1 MEKTANFAAN
11 LETCE
16 NATMSVA
23 RSLARNTG
31 VQILGKVLSTVIGV
45 VVVGLMTR
53 HLGQEG
59 FGMYSTANA
68 FFQFFAIMLDLGLN
82 VMVVQLLGEHSGD
95 EAYERRAVSATFT
108 LRAISALILLTIA
121 PIVGLLF
128 PYPWELKIAIF
139 AIWASFFTTA
149 LNQIVIGVQQRHLK
163 MHIVAIGEVIGRL
176 ILLTGVLIAR
186 YVGWGLVPIVLIVS
200 LGSSVNFFINVI
212 AARRYANFAWNIDVA
227 FWKILL
233 RRSWPI
239 GVSILFNLVYFKADT
254 LILSFTRTQAEV
266 GLYGAAYRVLEVIVT
281 VPFMY
286 AGVLLPLIAKAW
298 SSGDKT
304 RFGRLLGHSLDAMTI
319 LAAPIVTGMILF
331 ATRGMMLVAGND
343 FAASGKILQILSIA
357 AAVIF
362 FGTVSSYAVVALD
375 AQRKMIPVYIAIACI
390 TLLGYFLF
398 IPAYGMWAAAWLT
411 VFSETCVAIGSTALA
426 LRTSRMRWNPIAA
439 IKAIASA
446 ILMGFVVYPF
456 RNAPL
461 IIPVIIGAVA
471 YVFFILITRTVSKE
485 TLKDILSLRKNV
497 PSTDLPVAET

>member
-1 MEKTANFAAN
+1 
-11 LETCE
+11 
-16 NATMSVA
+16 MSVA

-82 VMVVQLLGEHSGD
+82 VMVVQLLGEHAGD
-95 EAYERRAVSATFT
+95 TAYENRAVSATFT
-108 LRAISALILLTIA
+108 LRTISALILLTIA
-121 PIVGLLF
+121 PVIGLLF
-128 PYPWELKIAIF
+128 PYPPELKIAIF
-139 AIWASFFTTA
+139 AIWASFFTSA

-163 MHIVAIGEVIGRL
+163 MHIVAISEVVGR
-176 ILLTGVLIAR
+176 IVLLAGVLIAR
-186 YVGWGLVPIVLIVS
+186 VVGWGLVPIVLIVS
-200 LGSSVNFFINVI
+200 LGSSINFFINFFV
-212 AARRYANFAWNIDVA
+212 ARRYANFRWNVDIA
-227 FWKILL
+227 FWKVLL

-286 AGVLLPLIAKAW
+286 AGVLLPLIARAW

-304 RFGRLLGHSLDAMTI
+304 RFGRLLGHSYDAMTI
-319 LAAPIVTGMILF
+319 LAAPIVVGVILL
-331 ATRGMMLVAGND
+331 ATRGMTLVAGDD
-343 FAASGKILQILSIA
+343 FAASGGVLRILILA

-375 AQRKMIPVYIAIACI
+375 VQRKMMPVYFAIAAV
-390 TLLGYFLF
+390 TLVGYILL
-398 IPAYGMWAAAWLT
+398 IPRYGMWAAAWLT
-411 VFSETCVAIGSTALA
+411 VFSETCVAVGSTVLA
-426 LRTSRMRWNPIAA
+426 LRTSSTHWNPIAT
-439 IKAIASA
+439 IKAIAAA
-446 ILMGFVVYPF
+446 ILMGFAIYPF

-461 IIPVIIGAVA
+461 VIPVAVGGGV
-471 YVFFILITRTVSKE
+471 YVFLILVTGTVSKE
-485 TLKDILSLRKNV
+485 TLKDILSLRKTV
-497 PSTDLPVAET
+497 PSADLPIAET